1 MGLGLWLGIYILN
14 VNVSI
19 NAGTSRQAELQ
30 ESIPT
35 TDNAGKEIM
44 NEVKPRPAFSP
55 SDDVVVLEAEICLD
69 FYKLRPETRKQTFT
83 QENCKHGGRDM
94 GSGGRGG
101 GCYSANF
108 IYGITP
114 HIKLYT

>member
-1 MGLGLWLGIYILN
+1 
-14 VNVSI
+14 
-19 NAGTSRQAELQ
+19 
-30 ESIPT
+30 
-35 TDNAGKEIM
+35 M

-55 SDDVVVLEAEICLD
+55 SNDVVVLEAEICLD

-83 QENCKHGGRDM
+83 QENCKHGGCDM

-101 GCYSANF
+101 GCNSANF

-114 HIKLYT
+114 HIKLYLVLNVFQQVRSPAHQLSENVKFCQPSV

>member
-1 MGLGLWLGIYILN
+1 
-14 VNVSI
+14 
-19 NAGTSRQAELQ
+19 
-30 ESIPT
+30 
-35 TDNAGKEIM
+35 M

-55 SDDVVVLEAEICLD
+55 SNDVVVLEAEAEICLD

-83 QENCKHGGRDM
+83 QENCKHGGCDM

-101 GCYSANF
+101 GCNSANF

-114 HIKLYT
+114 HIQLYT